1 MKKISQFVNKNLIRI
16 AFGFTAI
23 GFIVFICFI
32 TFLYLDDYSIRG
44 KGNINMNATGQVGDF
59 IGGVV
64 GSLWSLVSVIL
75 FYRALTLQR
84 EDLQNQRKELRL
96 GRLEFT
102 VNRIT
107 NIIYKQVESFN
118 ASNFLNTQSDNND
131 ALSFWKNHIQRFI
144 NTMENWRESIRGG
157 THRDLESFVD
167 SYSDA
172 LTSRYDINLYF
183 KKLRGVLILISN
195 LINDREA
202 ESDNLILDE
211 TTRRQLFEVLKY
223 NLSYEQH
230 LSYIIAFIKFKK
242 LHIRRIK
249 NGVLPNVDTSHI
261 ENEITELLETK
272 KLLESINQFTA

>member
-1 MKKISQFVNKNLIRI
+1 
-16 AFGFTAI
+16 
-23 GFIVFICFI
+23 
-32 TFLYLDDYSIRG
+32 
-44 KGNINMNATGQVGDF
+44 MNATGQVGDF

>member
-157 THRDLESFVD
+157 THRDL
-167 SYSDA
+167 
-172 LTSRYDINLYF
+172 DINLYF